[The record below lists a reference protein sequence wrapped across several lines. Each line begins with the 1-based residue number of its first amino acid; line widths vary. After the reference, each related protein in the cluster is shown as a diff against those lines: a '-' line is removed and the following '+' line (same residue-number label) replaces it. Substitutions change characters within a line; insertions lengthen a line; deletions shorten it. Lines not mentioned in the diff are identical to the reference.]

1 MVRSRAT
8 RGVLARAVVVVGLAV
23 ALLVMVGMPPAA
35 GMVTAQ
41 DLDQPQP
48 SSESGSPPPAQ
59 KPASKP
65 SDEDQAPP
73 GGAAPTG
80 QPAPAF
86 APGGGSVDSG
96 AAGPGTAPR
105 TSGSSVPPPPPLGAV
120 TYENP
125 LKDERVFK
133 AGRCFGGRA
142 FTQYVG
148 EGFKLR
154 VMGTCFLLSEDE
166 GWITVP
172 ANGVTV
178 GDGDVALDFKVVDG
192 LPRARVGLYV
202 RNADGRQI
210 GAQVHP
216 GKGEASLFSSFE
228 SQPTEL
234 ASSYSLGSVLK
245 PGDWN
250 RMAMRVSGPDVW
262 LLLNDEPVLYASGV
276 HADAG
281 GVIIELV
288 RDGTA
293 REDDKEESAIVVR
306 NLELTSLE
314 GGEPGRAPTGP

>member
-1 MVRSRAT
+1 
-8 RGVLARAVVVVGLAV
+8 VLARAVMVAGLVV

-48 SSESGSPPPAQ
+48 LPPSESGSPPPAQ
-59 KPASKP
+59 KPTSKPEAPP
-65 SDEDQAPP
+65 SDEDHVPP
-73 GGAAPTG
+73 NDAAPRG
-80 QPAPAF
+80 GPAPAF

-96 AAGPGTAPR
+96 AGGPGPASKP
-105 TSGSSVPPPPPLGAV
+105 SVPPPPLGAV

-125 LKDERVFK
+125 LRDERVFK

-166 GWITVP
+166 AWITVP

-210 GAQVHP
+210 GARVHP

-234 ASSYSLGSVLK
+234 ASSYNLGSVLQ

-276 HADAG
+276 HTAAG
-281 GVIIELV
+281 GVIVELV

-293 REDDKEESAIVVR
+293 GEDDKEESAIVVR
-306 NLELTSLE
+306 NLELTALE
-314 GGEPGRAPTGP
+314 GGEPSRAPTGP

>member
-1 MVRSRAT
+1 
-8 RGVLARAVVVVGLAV
+8 VLARAVMVAGLVV

-48 SSESGSPPPAQ
+48 LPPSESGSPPPAQ
-59 KPASKP
+59 KPTSKPEAPP
-65 SDEDQAPP
+65 SDEDHVPP
-73 GGAAPTG
+73 NDAAPRG
-80 QPAPAF
+80 GPAPAF

-96 AAGPGTAPR
+96 AGGPGPASKP
-105 TSGSSVPPPPPLGAV
+105 SVPPPPPLGAV

-125 LKDERVFK
+125 LRDERVFK
-133 AGRCFGGRA
+133 DGRCFGGRA

-166 GWITVP
+166 AWITVP

-210 GAQVHP
+210 GARVHP
-216 GKGEASLFSSFE
+216 GKGEASIFSSVE

-234 ASSYSLGSVLK
+234 ASSYNLGSVLQ

-276 HADAG
+276 HTAAG
-281 GVIIELV
+281 GVIVELV

-293 REDDKEESAIVVR
+293 GEDDKEESAIVVR
-306 NLELTSLE
+306 NLELTALE
-314 GGEPGRAPTGP
+314 GGEPSRAPTGP